1 MTKKRAGLLPLR
13 SLAVTSPVVIL
24 ERANRDVDLMLDLRQ
39 IQYFV
44 RLYEERSVTRA
55 ARRLNVVQPAL
66 SMQINR
72 LEKRLGTDLFE
83 RTARGM
89 IPTSAGEMMY
99 RLYLP
104 ILLDLRHA
112 DQQMMELS
120 GKVLG
125 KIAVGI
131 IPSITNSVLAD
142 VLHHFGAKYPDVEI
156 RIDEAYSGTLIDWV
170 VAGDLDI
177 AVVNRTRRKTD
188 VTMHPLIDEELV
200 LVERGTAKSNL
211 KPIPFA
217 RLKQLDLVLPSRR
230 HGIRNIVDQAAEE
243 IRIEITPRIEVDAL
257 APTLKLVSESSLTT
271 VLPAIVARRSTAEL
285 PLQTRRIIEPVL
297 KRQLVYVFRSQR
309 PLSRIFIAFIDILS
323 EELKRGAAPS
333 SPPKRTASANR

>member
-1 MTKKRAGLLPLR
+1 
-13 SLAVTSPVVIL
+13 
-24 ERANRDVDLMLDLRQ
+24 VDLMLDLRQ

-44 RLYEERSVTRA
+44 CLYEERSVTRA

-66 SMQINR
+66 SMQIGR

-89 IPTSAGEMMY
+89 IPTSAGETMY

-112 DQQMMELS
+112 GQQMMDLS

-177 AVVNRTRRKTD
+177 AVVNRTRRKAD

-200 LVERGTAKSNL
+200 LVERGTAKGNL

-217 RLKQLDLVLPSRR
+217 HLKQLDLVLPSRR
-230 HGIRNIVDQAAEE
+230 HGIRNIVDHAAEE
-243 IRIEITPRIEVDAL
+243 IRIQITPRIEVDAL

-271 VLPAIVARRSTAEL
+271 VLPAIVARRSTAQL
-285 PLQTRRIIEPVL
+285 PVQTRRIVEPVL

-309 PLSRIFIAFIDILS
+309 PLSRIFIAFIGILG

-333 SPPKRTASANR
+333 SPPKRTASARR

>member
-1 MTKKRAGLLPLR
+1 
-13 SLAVTSPVVIL
+13 
-24 ERANRDVDLMLDLRQ
+24 MLDLRQ

-44 RLYEERSVTRA
+44 CLYEERSVTRA

-89 IPTSAGEMMY
+89 IPTSAGETMY
-99 RLYLP
+99 RIYLP

-125 KIAVGI
+125 KVSVGI

-142 VLHHFGAKYPDVEI
+142 VLHQFGAKYPDVEI

-170 VAGDLDI
+170 VAGNLDF
-177 AVVNRTRRKTD
+177 AVVNRTRRKDD
-188 VTMHPLIDEELV
+188 VSTHPLIDEELV

-211 KPIPFA
+211 TPIPFA
-217 RLKQLDLVLPSRR
+217 RLNQLDLVLPSRR
-230 HGIRNIVDQAAEE
+230 HGIRNIVDHAAEE
-243 IRIEITPRIEVDAL
+243 IGIQITPRIEVDAL
-257 APTLKLVSESSLTT
+257 APTLKLVSERGLTT

-285 PLQTRRIIEPVL
+285 PVQTRRIIEPVL

-309 PLSRIFIAFIDILS
+309 PLSRIFVAFIDILS
-323 EELKRGAAPS
+323 EELKRGTAPS
-333 SPPKRTASANR
+333 ASPRKRAVSTNR

>member
-1 MTKKRAGLLPLR
+1 
-13 SLAVTSPVVIL
+13 
-24 ERANRDVDLMLDLRQ
+24 MLDLRQ

-44 RLYEERSVTRA
+44 CLYEERSVTRA

-89 IPTSAGEMMY
+89 IPTSAGETMY
-99 RLYLP
+99 RIYLP

-125 KIAVGI
+125 KFSVGI

-142 VLHHFGAKYPDVEI
+142 VLHQFGAKYPDVEI

-170 VAGDLDI
+170 VAGDLDF
-177 AVVNRTRRKTD
+177 AVVNRTRRKDD

-200 LVERGTAKSNL
+200 LVERGTARGSL
-211 KPIPFA
+211 APIPFA

-230 HGIRNIVDQAAEE
+230 HGIRNIVDHAAEE
-243 IRIEITPRIEVDAL
+243 IGIQITPRIEVDAL
-257 APTLKLVSESSLTT
+257 APTLKLVSESGLTT
-271 VLPAIVARRSTAEL
+271 VLPTIVARRSTAEL
-285 PLQTRRIIEPVL
+285 PVQTRRIVEPAL

-309 PLSRIFIAFIDILS
+309 PLSRIFVAFIDILS
-323 EELKRGAAPS
+323 EELKRGTAPAS
-333 SPPKRTASANR
+333 SHKRAASASR